1 MSSEVHSSELLIVVF
16 TGVHDAQVDLTPR
29 QCHGIDCVNTAR
41 VSSKYC
47 SDQCGLSL
55 ASLRIYQTLPERIR

>member
-1 MSSEVHSSELLIVVF
+1 MLLVWY
-16 TGVHDAQVDLTPR
+16 DAQVDLTPR